1 MVEEQGS
8 QGTTHPVEV
17 QVQELLGVVTTTTTK
32 TKAGRNQTQMRKKK
46 KTPKKKKNDDNKE
59 DSESGNESDI
69 SVHDTPVRTTQV
81 IFKFYAVLTFI
92 SANSQVKTLRRRRL
106 VQDRPSL

>member
-32 TKAGRNQTQMRKKK
+32 TKAGRNQTQMRKK
-46 KTPKKKKNDDNKE
+46 
-59 DSESGNESDI
+59 
-69 SVHDTPVRTTQV
+69 
-81 IFKFYAVLTFI
+81 
-92 SANSQVKTLRRRRL
+92 RRL
-106 VQDRPSL
+106 QRRKRMITRKIQSQEMKVTFQCTIPPYVLLQ